1 MKLSKKI
8 LISAG
13 VIFVLDR
20 LLKYWTVKKLPA
32 EGIFVFEK
40 FGGLGL
46 KFSQNTGIA
55 FGIPLHQV
63 LVYIFLIFC
72 FLVLMYLIIQSW
84 RKKNQV
90 LFLAL
95 VIILL
100 GALSNLIDRMVYGYV
115 VDYIN
120 IFIWPTFNVADI
132 MIVGGVLG
140 WLVYEVRSKKSEV

>member
-55 FGIPLHQV
+55 FGIPLPQV